1 MNRNPS
7 ICSNLTITSGEGMTC
22 THTTP
27 EVRTVS
33 TPSTTDDFRYRYG
46 AIEMPGLEDR
56 RLTPNDKTVYATLK
70 AHRNHRSGTAWPS
83 RRTIGQIAGCTER
96 AVSLATA
103 RLLEAGYLTKEARTG
118 RSTVYS
124 FPLTCPPADT
134 FRGTPER
141 TFTDNRQFSEQKK
154 EKPQQ
159 QQQPAHERPSES
171 VVVVDSA
178 ITKNNFPSHP
188 APAAPDATPGTQAV
202 SAAPDAT
209 TRIEAVPPASD
220 ATTRIEAVP
229 AAPDATA
236 RIEAVP
242 AASDATARIEPAP
255 AAPDATARIEAV
267 PAASDVTPGTQAVPA
282 GTDPGF
288 SFPAIISLAMQVGI
302 ARILCGLPYADAQM
316 LLDELAGAA
325 QHTTIRNP
333 IAYLRRLLSLH
344 LAGTLIPEHA
354 DRIAALRAAQA
365 RNEAA
370 RQRALAMRLDE
381 RPPDIPKPTK
391 PRDHSARLAAMEQI
405 RSILGYREPGAG

>member
-1 MNRNPS
+1 MVVLADP
-7 ICSNLTITSGEGMTC
+7 
-22 THTTP
+22 
-27 EVRTVS
+27 
-33 TPSTTDDFRYRYG
+33 
-46 AIEMPGLEDR
+46 
-56 RLTPNDKTVYATLK
+56 RLTQNDKTVYATLK

-83 RRTIGQIAGCTER
+83 RRLIGQIAGCTER

-103 RLLEAGYLTKEARTG
+103 RLLDAGYITKEARVG

-159 QQQPAHERPSES
+159 QQQPAHERPGGS

-178 ITKNNFPSHP
+178 IAKNSFPSHP
-188 APAAPDATPGTQAV
+188 APAAPDVTARIEAVPPASDATARIEAVPPASDATARIEAAPAASDATPGTQAVSAAPDATPGTQAV

-209 TRIEAVPPASD
+209 
-220 ATTRIEAVP
+220 
-229 AAPDATA
+229 
-236 RIEAVP
+236 
-242 AASDATARIEPAP
+242 
-255 AAPDATARIEAV
+255 
-267 PAASDVTPGTQAVPA
+267 PGTQAVPPA
-282 GTDPGF
+282 SNVTQHETLA
-288 SFPAIISLAMQVGI
+288 FPTFVSLAMQAGI
-302 ARILCGLPYADAQM
+302 IRILCGLPYADAQM
-316 LLDELAGAA
+316 LVDELAGAA

-344 LAGTLIPEHA
+344 LSGTLIPEHA
-354 DRIAALRAAQA
+354 ERIAALRAAQA

-391 PRDHSARLAAMEQI
+391 PRDHSAREAAMEQM
-405 RSILGYREPGAG
+405 RAILGYREPGAG

>member
-1 MNRNPS
+1 
-7 ICSNLTITSGEGMTC
+7 MTC
-22 THTTP
+22 CNRTP
-27 EVRTVS
+27 EPHPVS
-33 TPSTTDDFRYRYG
+33 TPATTDDFRYRYG
-46 AIEMPGLEDR
+46 AIEMPVLEDP
-56 RLTPNDKTVYATLK
+56 RLTQNDKTVYATLK

-83 RRTIGQIAGCTER
+83 RRLIGQIAGCTER

-103 RLLEAGYLTKEARTG
+103 RLLEAGYLTKEARVG

-159 QQQPAHERPSES
+159 QQPAHERPGGS

-178 ITKNNFPSHP
+178 IAKNNFPSHP

-202 SAAPDAT
+202 PAAPDAT

-220 ATTRIEAVP
+220 ATARIEAVP
-229 AAPDATA
+229 PASDATA
-236 RIEAVP
+236 RIEAAPP
-242 AASDATARIEPAP
+242 APDATARIEPAP
-255 AAPDATARIEAV
+255 AAPDATARIEPAPAAPDATARIKAV

-288 SFPAIISLAMQVGI
+288 TFPAIISLAMQVGI
-302 ARILCGLPYADAQM
+302 AKILCGLPYADAQM

-344 LAGTLIPEHA
+344 LSGTLIPEHA
-354 DRIAALRAAQA
+354 ERIAALRAAQA

-391 PRDHSARLAAMEQI
+391 PRDHSARLAAMEQM

>member
-1 MNRNPS
+1 
-7 ICSNLTITSGEGMTC
+7 MTC
-22 THTTP
+22 CNRTP
-27 EVRTVS
+27 EPHPVS
-33 TPSTTDDFRYRYG
+33 TPATTDDFRYRY
-46 AIEMPGLEDR
+46 AKTEMVVLADP
-56 RLTPNDKTVYATLK
+56 RLTQNDKTVYATLK

-83 RRTIGQIAGCTER
+83 RRLIGQIAGCTER

-103 RLLEAGYLTKEARTG
+103 RLLDAGYITKEARVG

-159 QQQPAHERPSES
+159 QQQPAHERPGGS

-178 ITKNNFPSHP
+178 IAKNSFPSHP
-188 APAAPDATPGTQAV
+188 APAAPDVTARIEAVPPASDATARIEAAPAASDATPGTQAVSAAPDATPGTQAV

-209 TRIEAVPPASD
+209 
-220 ATTRIEAVP
+220 
-229 AAPDATA
+229 
-236 RIEAVP
+236 
-242 AASDATARIEPAP
+242 
-255 AAPDATARIEAV
+255 
-267 PAASDVTPGTQAVPA
+267 PGTQAVPPA
-282 GTDPGF
+282 SNVTQHETLA
-288 SFPAIISLAMQVGI
+288 FPTFVSLAMQAGI
-302 ARILCGLPYADAQM
+302 IRILCGLPYADAQM
-316 LLDELAGAA
+316 LVDELAGAA

-344 LAGTLIPEHA
+344 LSGTLIPEHA
-354 DRIAALRAAQA
+354 ERIAALRAAQA

-391 PRDHSARLAAMEQI
+391 PRDHSAREAAMEQM
-405 RSILGYREPGAG
+405 RAILGYREPGAG

>member
-1 MNRNPS
+1 
-7 ICSNLTITSGEGMTC
+7 MTC
-22 THTTP
+22 CNRTP
-27 EVRTVS
+27 EPHPVS
-33 TPSTTDDFRYRYG
+33 TPATTDDFRYRY
-46 AIEMPGLEDR
+46 AKTEMVVLADP
-56 RLTPNDKTVYATLK
+56 RLTQNDKTVYATLK

-83 RRTIGQIAGCTER
+83 RRLIGQIAGCTER

-103 RLLEAGYLTKEARTG
+103 RLLDAGYITKEARVG

-159 QQQPAHERPSES
+159 QQQPAHERPGGS

-178 ITKNNFPSHP
+178 IAKNSFPSHP
-188 APAAPDATPGTQAV
+188 APAAPDVTARIEAVPPASDATARIEAAPAASDATPGTQAV

-209 TRIEAVPPASD
+209 
-220 ATTRIEAVP
+220 
-229 AAPDATA
+229 
-236 RIEAVP
+236 
-242 AASDATARIEPAP
+242 
-255 AAPDATARIEAV
+255 
-267 PAASDVTPGTQAVPA
+267 PGTQAVPPA
-282 GTDPGF
+282 SNVTQHETLA
-288 SFPAIISLAMQVGI
+288 FPTFVSLAMQAGI
-302 ARILCGLPYADAQM
+302 IRILCGLPYADAQM
-316 LLDELAGAA
+316 LVDELAGAA

-344 LAGTLIPEHA
+344 LSGTLIPEHA
-354 DRIAALRAAQA
+354 ERIAALRAAQA

-391 PRDHSARLAAMEQI
+391 PRDHSAREAAMEQM
-405 RSILGYREPGAG
+405 RAILGYREPGAG